1 MLIRTTKSEIY
12 EIPYRYENEYGKKT
26 IGVFGDSFAG
36 LAKDAK
42 YLYDTFTHE
51 SSWIYYLG
59 VLSNSSIDAWG
70 VTGGSE
76 QDLALTLQKSGLN
89 YDDIVLVH
97 THPLRDNRIAK
108 NNIID
113 LYNALAVIEVLT
125 KNKKNILHIFWDEEH
140 EIYKFSNKKYF
151 MDSILKNHPNP
162 VEVGVNITTRNSTVN
177 KNDQL
182 GGSCHLSNR
191 GNLLLAIEI
200 NKHLFSNDESI

>member
-1 MLIRTTKSEIY
+1 MLICTTKSETY
-12 EIPYRYENEYGKKT
+12 EIPFRYKNEYGKKT

-59 VLSNSSIDAWG
+59 VLSNSSIDSWG
-70 VTGGSE
+70 VNGGSE
-76 QDLALTLQKSGLN
+76 NDLAFILQKNEIN
-89 YDDIVLVH
+89 YDYSILIH
-97 THPLRDNRIAK
+97 TNPLRSTRI
-108 NNIID
+108 
-113 LYNALAVIEVLT
+113 T
-125 KNKKNILHIFWDEEH
+125 KNKITHLYKSLALIEILTRNKKNVLHVFWNVEH
-140 EIYKFSNKKYF
+140 EVYKFSHKKYF

-162 VEVGVNITTRNSTVN
+162 MEVGVNVTTRDSTVN

>member
-76 QDLALTLQKSGLN
+76 NDLAFILQKNELN
-89 YDDIVLVH
+89 YDYSLLIH
-97 THPLRDNRIAK
+97 TNPLRDVRI
-108 NNIID
+108 
-113 LYNALAVIEVLT
+113 T
-125 KNKKNILHIFWDEEH
+125 KNKITDLYKALAIIEGKTRDKKNVLHVFWNVEH
-140 EIYKFSNKKYF
+140 EIYKFSHKKYF

-162 VEVGVNITTRNSTVN
+162 VEVGVNVTTRNSTVN